1 MLSKWYKNGW
11 GRAASLCEYMLMRTT
26 LALPDDLDRARGLG
40 RGCGFRAFALY
51 PEPPGLDRYLAE
63 WADGLG
69 RGHWTDAD
77 LTEVC
82 PD

>member
-1 MLSKWYKNGW
+1 
-11 GRAASLCEYMLMRTT
+11 MRTT

-40 RGCGFRAFALY
+40 HGCGFRAFALC

-77 LTEVC
+77 LTEFALTEATGWGASMGT
-82 PD
+82 PPGRPAWSF